1 MCAQVYHQAQ
11 IIAEVFF
18 FLKLNRIGKSF
29 LSVVLARI
37 LFFQKFLY
45 RSLRFGGNVLIH
57 ILSLFLCLF
66 FLIMENAAVEDDN
79 C

>member
-1 MCAQVYHQAQ
+1 MCAQMYQQAQ
-11 IIAEVFF
+11 IIAEVFS
-18 FLKLNRIGKSF
+18 FLKLNHIGKSF
-29 LSVVLARI
+29 LPVVLARI

-45 RSLRFGGNVLIH
+45 RSLRFGGMYSFIFF
-57 ILSLFLCLF
+57 LSSFAFF